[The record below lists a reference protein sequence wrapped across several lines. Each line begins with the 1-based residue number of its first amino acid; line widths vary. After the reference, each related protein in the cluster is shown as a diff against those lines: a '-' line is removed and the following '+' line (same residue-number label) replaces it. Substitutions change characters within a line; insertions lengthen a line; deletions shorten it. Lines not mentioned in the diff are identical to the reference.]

1 FLVIPSI
8 FDSEPQLRISKKILG
23 GFGIGLLALGF
34 SLAALSSFCSRSW
47 AFTAEHV
54 LIPCIFA
61 CLIGFLNVP
70 YCFIISTRFRWNVAA
85 MTTMIGAASTAFLF
99 TISYFFARRRFT
111 QSKPEQNT
119 HSDDINLLRRPSNTS
134 ASGSYHTQ
142 SYFANHIANMYPAA
156 RTPPGMVAVTP
167 PDEQP
172 LNDVELQRRRMSDL
186 LHKPETQPSPA
197 TSPFNRIDFIVDE
210 TESPLNGYYAPTN
223 HLATHS
229 LDDPSWRSRNAS
241 WVTNDTRRNSSREER
256 RREIEMETLP
266 VTHIMCWGIETLWN
280 CELCRHQTVD
290 ADINWQGCHL
300 KASSEVYSYPICST
314 PIITQELQRRDC
326 TACLCEADDGGN
338 PDDMYP
344 EPFDHPGFPL
354 PRPQINIARVELPEP
369 TAYETIREIENLA
382 GDELPSYDQAIN
394 ELPRPPCYALL
405 WVRNEAIHESVVT
418 EAVYTQ
424 AVERHQGLIRFAHKR
439 RQDIRE
445 FQNKVP
451 QHAAQTKA
459 LLDLAYERI
468 ETLLS
473 EQEETISR
481 ISLLQKLLES
491 IMKDVNFEGSYYPS
505 PSEMTLL
512 KYKGEAIIRELEEK
526 YLQRLM
532 LATPEDWDLRIEKLL
547 KYIAD
552 EWRETLD
559 ANVEELLR
567 EEESRASSSAACANT
582 SSD

>member
-1 FLVIPSI
+1 L
-8 FDSEPQLRISKKILG
+8 
-23 GFGIGLLALGF
+23 
-34 SLAALSSFCSRSW
+34 
-47 AFTAEHV
+47 
-54 LIPCIFA
+54 
-61 CLIGFLNVP
+61 
-70 YCFIISTRFRWNVAA
+70 
-85 MTTMIGAASTAFLF
+85 
-99 TISYFFARRRFT
+99 
-111 QSKPEQNT
+111 
-119 HSDDINLLRRPSNTS
+119 
-134 ASGSYHTQ
+134 
-142 SYFANHIANMYPAA
+142 
-156 RTPPGMVAVTP
+156 
-167 PDEQP
+167 
-172 LNDVELQRRRMSDL
+172 
-186 LHKPETQPSPA
+186 
-197 TSPFNRIDFIVDE
+197 
-210 TESPLNGYYAPTN
+210 
-223 HLATHS
+223 
-229 LDDPSWRSRNAS
+229 
-241 WVTNDTRRNSSREER
+241 
-256 RREIEMETLP
+256 
-266 VTHIMCWGIETLWN
+266 
-280 CELCRHQTVD
+280 
-290 ADINWQGCHL
+290 
-300 KASSEVYSYPICST
+300 
-314 PIITQELQRRDC
+314 
-326 TACLCEADDGGN
+326 EADNGGN

-382 GDELPSYDQAIN
+382 GDELPSYDQTMN

-424 AVERHQGLIRFAHKR
+424 AVERHQGLIRFAYKR

-445 FQNKVP
+445 LQNKVP

-481 ISLLQKLLES
+481 ISLLQKLLEP
-491 IMKDVNFEGSYYPS
+491 IIRDVNFEGSYYPS
-505 PSEMTLL
+505 PSEMALL

-567 EEESRASSSAACANT
+567 EEESRASSNAACANT